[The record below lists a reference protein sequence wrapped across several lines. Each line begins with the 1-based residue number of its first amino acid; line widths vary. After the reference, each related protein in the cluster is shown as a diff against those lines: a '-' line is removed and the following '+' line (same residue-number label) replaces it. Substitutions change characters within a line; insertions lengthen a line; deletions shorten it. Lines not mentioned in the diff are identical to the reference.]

1 MSVEA
6 LQRAIDVAGG
16 QSALAASVN
25 EFSSI
30 RKINQSHV
38 WNWLNRGKKGVP
50 PEFVIPI
57 EKVTGV
63 HRHELR
69 PDIYPQ
75 DGAQ

>member
-6 LQRAIDVAGG
+6 LQRAVDAAGG
-16 QSALAASVN
+16 QSALASAVK
-25 EFSSI
+25 EFSGSH
-30 RKINQSHV
+30 KVNQSYI
-38 WNWLNRGKKGVP
+38 WNWLNRDKKGVP

-57 EKVTGV
+57 EKATGV
-63 HRHELR
+63 PRHELR